1 MFRFAIV
8 VRALAA
14 LAFLACATL
23 AHAQQAPLVG
33 IEPIRATLD
42 QIETQSRR
50 GTLGVNALTELAQ
63 RISPLRD
70 DLRDKLGDLEPRL
83 ADVDARLKGL
93 GAAPA
98 PPASEDPAIASERVR
113 LTQQRNELD
122 SAVKQV
128 QLLQARATQLAATL
142 TDRRRAAYA
151 ETMFRK
157 SPNLLDP
164 YFWRDV
170 AMSLPEYGERIAKL
184 AQDWIDYARVQGGPA
199 RITSAAVA
207 LTGLLIFAVGFIRWW
222 RRQAFIRRI
231 GDRYGMALASLAVFL
246 RRAFTAPIAVFLV
259 LQLLDA
265 FQLIPDDYERLIS
278 GLIFGVAI
286 AALARA
292 AATSVLAPDDPRRR
306 QVKFDDVSAQ
316 WLSAHL
322 VWGGRLFGAFMI
334 LRAVHRTIGAPE
346 AVDTALRML
355 FALSIAGLLVHLLVR
370 ERDVEEEPRRIPGMR
385 LLAWIVVAGLVASLL
400 AGYARFASFAA
411 GRVVFTLSLVAT
423 LYLLLIV
430 TDAAINRTMSPDS
443 SGGRKLAR
451 QLGIDPRRLGL
462 FGRLASGTIRALFVL
477 IVIALAIGRWEVA
490 AGDLLD
496 AIKNFSLGIRIGDFT
511 ISFGAV
517 FGAVAL
523 FLIIAGLTRLLQRWL
538 EAEVMPHTAIEPS
551 LRMSIVTIIGYVG
564 FIVAVVAALGEIGID
579 PQKIALIAGALS
591 VGIGFGLQSIV
602 SNFVSGLILLAER
615 PIRVGDQIVVKG
627 DEGFLRRIS
636 VRATEIETFDKASVI
651 IPNSELIT
659 GVVKNW
665 THANTLGRLNIKVSV
680 SYDCDA
686 DKVIETLK
694 ACVAAH
700 PDVLKQPPPA
710 VQLTEFGA
718 SALVFEIFCIVPV
731 LGERGRIKSELHLA
745 ILRELRVAGVDM
757 SPPQDVRLLG
767 GLSAE
772 AKNS

>member
-1 MFRFAIV
+1 V
-8 VRALAA
+8 
-14 LAFLACATL
+14 
-23 AHAQQAPLVG
+23 
-33 IEPIRATLD
+33 
-42 QIETQSRR
+42 
-50 GTLGVNALTELAQ
+50 
-63 RISPLRD
+63 
-70 DLRDKLGDLEPRL
+70 
-83 ADVDARLKGL
+83 DVRLKGL
-93 GAAPA
+93 GTAPA
-98 PPASEDPAIASERVR
+98 PPATEDPAIAAERTR

-122 SAVKQV
+122 SAIKQV
-128 QLLQARATQLAATL
+128 QLLQARATQLTATL
-142 TDRRRAAYA
+142 TDRRRTAYA

-157 SPNLLDP
+157 SPNVLDP

-170 AMSLPEYGERIAKL
+170 AMALPEYGERLAKL
-184 AQDWIDYARVQGGPA
+184 ARDWIAYARDQGGAA

-207 LTGLLIFAVGFIRWW
+207 LAGLLIFAIGFIRWW
-222 RRQAFIRRI
+222 RRQAFIARI

-246 RRAFTAPIAVFLV
+246 RRALTAPIVVFVV
-259 LQLLDA
+259 LQLLDQ
-265 FQLIPDDYERLIS
+265 FQLIPDGYERLVS
-278 GLIFGVAI
+278 GLIFGTAM

-292 AATSVLAPDDPRRR
+292 AATSVLAPDDARRR
-306 QVKFDDVSAQ
+306 QAKFDDTSAQ
-316 WLSAHL
+316 WLSTHL
-322 VWGGRLFGAFMI
+322 VWGGRLFGTFLI

-346 AVDTALRML
+346 AVDIALRML

-370 ERDVEEEPRRIPGMR
+370 ERTVEEEPRRIPGMR
-385 LLAWIVVAGLVASLL
+385 LLAWVVVALIAGSLL
-400 AGYARFASFAA
+400 AGFVRFAAFAA

-430 TDAAINRTMSPDS
+430 TDAAINRTMSADS
-443 SGGRKLAR
+443 SGGRKFAR
-451 QLGIDPRRLGL
+451 QIGIDPRRLGL
-462 FGRLASGTIRALFVL
+462 FGRLTSGVVRALFVL

-538 EAEVMPHTAIEPS
+538 ESEVMPHTAIEPS

-564 FIVAVVAALGEIGID
+564 FIVAVVVALGEIGID

-627 DEGFLRRIS
+627 DEGFVRRIS

-665 THANTLGRLNIKVSV
+665 THSNTLGRLNIKVSV

-710 VQLTEFGA
+710 VLLTEFGA
-718 SALVFEIFCIVPV
+718 SALVFEIFCIVPN
-731 LGERGRIKSELHLA
+731 LGERGRIKSEIHVA
-745 ILRELRVAGVDM
+745 ILREFRAAGIDM
-757 SPPQDVRLLG
+757 TPPQDVRLLG
-767 GLSAE
+767 GLSTE
-772 AKNS
+772 AKSS

>member
-1 MFRFAIV
+1 MTR
-8 VRALAA
+8 
-14 LAFLACATL
+14 
-23 AHAQQAPLVG
+23 
-33 IEPIRATLD
+33 E
-42 QIETQSRR
+42 
-50 GTLGVNALTELAQ
+50 
-63 RISPLRD
+63 
-70 DLRDKLGDLEPRL
+70 
-83 ADVDARLKGL
+83 
-93 GAAPA
+93 
-98 PPASEDPAIASERVR
+98 
-113 LTQQRNELD
+113 RNELD

-128 QLLQARATQLAATL
+128 QLLQARATQLTATL
-142 TDRRRAAYA
+142 TDRRRTAYA

-157 SPNLLDP
+157 SPNVLDP

-170 AMSLPEYGERIAKL
+170 AMALPDYGERLAKF

-199 RITSAAVA
+199 RITSAAIA
-207 LTGLLIFAVGFIRWW
+207 LAGLLIFAIGFIRWW
-222 RRQAFIRRI
+222 RRQAFIARI

-246 RRAFTAPIAVFLV
+246 RRALTAPIAVFLV
-259 LQLLDA
+259 LQLLDQ
-265 FQLIPDDYERLIS
+265 FELIPDDYERLIS
-278 GLIFGVAI
+278 GLIFGVAV

-306 QVKFDDVSAQ
+306 QVKFDDTSAQ

-334 LRAVHRTIGAPE
+334 LRAVHRTIGAPD

-370 ERDVEEEPRRIPGMR
+370 ERDVEDEPRRIPGMR
-385 LLAWIVVAGLVASLL
+385 LLAWIVVAGIVGSLL
-400 AGYARFASFAA
+400 AGFARFASFAA

-430 TDAAINRTMSPDS
+430 TDAAIERTMSPGS

-462 FGRLASGTIRALFVL
+462 FGRFASGIIRALFVL

-490 AGDLLD
+490 AGDLLE
-496 AIKNFSLGIRIGDFT
+496 AIKSFSFGIKIGDFT

-523 FLIIAGLTRLLQRWL
+523 FVIIAGLTRLLQRWL
-538 EAEVMPHTAIEPS
+538 EAEVMPHTAIEPG

-564 FIVAVVAALGEIGID
+564 FIVAVVVALGEIGID

-627 DEGFLRRIS
+627 DEGFVRRIS

-665 THANTLGRLNIKVSV
+665 THSNTLGRLNIKVSV

-694 ACVAAH
+694 ACVVAH
-700 PDVLKQPPPA
+700 PEVLKQPPSA
-710 VQLTEFGA
+710 VLLTEFGA
-718 SALVFEIFCIVPV
+718 SALMFEIFCIVPN
-731 LGERGRIKSELHLA
+731 LGERGRIKSEIHVA
-745 ILRELRVAGVDM
+745 ILREFRAAGIDM
-757 SPPQDVRLLG
+757 SSAAGRAPAGRLVSGSEKLLIFRLIFALFIFQLPIRRRYRRRGFFRGDG
-767 GLSAE
+767 G
-772 AKNS
+772 

>member
-1 MFRFAIV
+1 M
-8 VRALAA
+8 
-14 LAFLACATL
+14 
-23 AHAQQAPLVG
+23 
-33 IEPIRATLD
+33 LD
-42 QIETQSRR
+42 QIEAQTRR
-50 GTLGVNALTELAQ
+50 STLGVNALTALAE

-70 DLRDKLGDLEPRL
+70 ELHDKIADLEPRL
-83 ADVDARLKGL
+83 ADVDARLKAL

-98 PPASEDPAIASERVR
+98 PAATEDATIAAERTR
-113 LTQQRNELD
+113 LTRERNELD
-122 SAVKQV
+122 SAIKQM
-128 QLLQARATQLAATL
+128 QLLQARATQLTATL
-142 TDRRRAAYA
+142 ADRRRAAYA

-157 SPNLLDP
+157 SPNVLDP
-164 YFWRDV
+164 YFWRD
-170 AMSLPEYGERIAKL
+170 AAKALPDYGERL
-184 AQDWIDYARVQGGPA
+184 TTFAQDWIDYAREQGGPGRVA
-199 RITSAAVA
+199 SAAITLA
-207 LTGLLIFAVGFIRWW
+207 GLLIFAIGFIRWW
-222 RRQAFIRRI
+222 RRRAFIARI
-231 GDRYGMALASLAVFL
+231 GDRYGLALASLAVFL
-246 RRAFTAPIAVFLV
+246 RRALTAPIVVFVV

-265 FQLIPDDYERLIS
+265 FELIPGDSGRLAS
-278 GLIFGVAI
+278 GLIFGTAM

-306 QVKFDDVSAQ
+306 QVTFDDVSAQ

-322 VWGGRLFGAFMI
+322 VWGGRLFGMFLI
-334 LRAVHRTIGAPE
+334 LRALHRTIGAPE
-346 AVDTALRML
+346 VVDTALRML
-355 FALSIAGLLVHLLVR
+355 FALSITGLLVHLLVR

-385 LLAWIVVAGLVASLL
+385 LLAWLVVALITGSLL

-411 GRVVFTLSLVAT
+411 GRVVFTLSLIAT
-423 LYLLLIV
+423 LYLMLIV

-462 FGRLASGTIRALFVL
+462 FGRLTSGIVRALFVL

-496 AIKNFSLGIRIGDFT
+496 AIKDVSLGIRIGGFT

-538 EAEVMPHTAIEPS
+538 ENEVMPHTAIEPG

-564 FIVAVVAALGEIGID
+564 FIVAVVVALGEIGID
-579 PQKIALIAGALS
+579 PQKIALVAGALS

-627 DEGFLRRIS
+627 DEGFVRRIS
-636 VRATEIETFDKASVI
+636 VRATEIETFDRASVI

-665 THANTLGRLNIKVSV
+665 THANTLGRFNIKVAV

-686 DKVIETLK
+686 DRVMDILK
-694 ACVAAH
+694 ACIAGH
-700 PDVLKQPPPA
+700 PEVLKEPKPT
-710 VQLTEFGA
+710 VQLAEFGA
-718 SALVFEIFCIVPV
+718 SALMFDVFCIVPK
-731 LGERGRIKSELHLA
+731 LGERGRIKSEIQVA
-745 ILRELRVAGVDM
+745 ILREFRAAGIDM
-757 SPPQDVRLLG
+757 TPTQDVRLIG
-767 GLSAE
+767 GSGQDAG
-772 AKNS
+772 AKA

>member
-1 MFRFAIV
+1 MFRFATVI
-8 VRALAA
+8 RALVA
-14 LAFLACATL
+14 LAFLFCAVI
-23 AHAQQAPLVG
+23 AVAQQAPLVG
-33 IEPIRATLD
+33 IDPIRVALD
-42 QIETQSRR
+42 QIEMQAQRS
-50 GTLGVNALTELAQ
+50 TLRMNALTELAQ
-63 RISPLRD
+63 RLSPLRD
-70 DLRDKLGDLEPRL
+70 DLRDKLADLEPRL

-98 PPASEDPAIASERVR
+98 PPATEDPTIAAERAR

-128 QLLQARATQLAATL
+128 QLLQARATQLSATL
-142 TDRRRAAYA
+142 TDRRRTAYA

-157 SPNLLDP
+157 SPNVLDP

-170 AMSLPEYGERIAKL
+170 AMALPEYGERL
-184 AQDWIDYARVQGGPA
+184 ARFVQDWIVYAREQGGAA
-199 RITSAAVA
+199 RITSAVIA
-207 LTGLLIFAVGFIRWW
+207 LAGLLVFAIGFIRWW
-222 RRQAFIRRI
+222 RRQAFIARI

-246 RRAFTAPIAVFLV
+246 RRALTAPIVVFLV
-259 LQLLDA
+259 LQLLDQ
-265 FQLIPDDYERLIS
+265 FQLIPDDYERLVS
-278 GLIFGVAI
+278 GLIFGTAM

-322 VWGGRLFGAFMI
+322 VWGGRLFGAYLI
-334 LRAVHRTIGAPE
+334 VRAVHRTIGAPE

-370 ERDVEEEPRRIPGMR
+370 EPHVEEEPRRIPGVR
-385 LLAWIVVAGLVASLL
+385 LLAWVVVAGILGSLL
-400 AGYARFASFAA
+400 AGFVRFASFAA
-411 GRVVFTLSLVAT
+411 GRVVFTLSLIAT

-451 QLGIDPRRLGL
+451 QLGIDARRLGL
-462 FGRLASGTIRALFVL
+462 FGRLTSGVVRALFVL
-477 IVIALAIGRWEVA
+477 VVIALAVGRWEVA
-490 AGDLLD
+490 AGDLLE
-496 AIKNFSLGIRIGDFT
+496 ALKNFSLGIRIGDFT

-523 FLIIAGLTRLLQRWL
+523 FLIIVGLTRLLQRWL

-564 FIVAVVAALGEIGID
+564 FIVAVVVALGEIGID

-627 DEGFLRRIS
+627 DEGFVRRIS

-665 THANTLGRLNIKVSV
+665 THANTLGRVNIKVTV

-700 PDVLKQPPPA
+700 PDVLKQPPAA
-710 VQLTEFGA
+710 VLLTEFGA
-718 SALVFEIFCIVPV
+718 SVLTFEIFCIVPI
-731 LGERGRIKSELHLA
+731 LGERGRIKSEIQLA
-745 ILRELRVAGVDM
+745 ILREFRAAGIDM
-757 SPPQDVRLLG
+757 TPPQDVRLLG

-772 AKNS
+772 AKSS

>member
-1 MFRFAIV
+1 MFRFATI
-8 VRALAA
+8 VRALAI
-14 LAFLACATL
+14 LTCLVCATL
-23 AHAQQAPLVG
+23 AHAQQAPMVG
-33 IEPIRATLD
+33 IDPIRATLD
-42 QIETQSRR
+42 QIETQARR
-50 GTLGVNALTELAQ
+50 STLGVNALSEIAQ

-70 DLRDKLGDLEPRL
+70 DLRDKLADLEPRL
-83 ADVDARLKGL
+83 ADVDVRLKGL
-93 GAAPA
+93 GTAPA
-98 PPASEDPAIASERVR
+98 PPATEDPAIAAERTR

-122 SAVKQV
+122 SAIKQV
-128 QLLQARATQLAATL
+128 QLLQARATQLTATL
-142 TDRRRAAYA
+142 TDRRRTAYA

-157 SPNLLDP
+157 SPNVLDP

-170 AMSLPEYGERIAKL
+170 AMALPEYGERLAKL
-184 AQDWIDYARVQGGPA
+184 ARDWIAYARDQGGAA

-207 LTGLLIFAVGFIRWW
+207 LAGLLIFAIGFIRWW
-222 RRQAFIRRI
+222 RRQAFIARI

-246 RRAFTAPIAVFLV
+246 RRALTAPIVVFVV
-259 LQLLDA
+259 LQLLDQ
-265 FQLIPDDYERLIS
+265 FQLIPDGYERLVS
-278 GLIFGVAI
+278 GLIFGTAM

-292 AATSVLAPDDPRRR
+292 AATSVLAPDDARRR
-306 QVKFDDVSAQ
+306 QAKFDDTSAQ
-316 WLSAHL
+316 WLSTHL
-322 VWGGRLFGAFMI
+322 VWGGRLFGTFLI

-346 AVDTALRML
+346 AVDIALRML

-370 ERDVEEEPRRIPGMR
+370 ERTVEEEPRRIPGMR
-385 LLAWIVVAGLVASLL
+385 LLAWVVVALIAGSLL
-400 AGYARFASFAA
+400 AGFVRFAAFAA

-430 TDAAINRTMSPDS
+430 TDAAINRTMSANS
-443 SGGRKLAR
+443 SGGRKFAR
-451 QLGIDPRRLGL
+451 QIGIDPRRLGL
-462 FGRLASGTIRALFVL
+462 FGRLTSGVVRALFVL

-538 EAEVMPHTAIEPS
+538 ESEVMPHTAIEPS

-564 FIVAVVAALGEIGID
+564 FIVAVVVALGEIGID

-627 DEGFLRRIS
+627 DEGFVRRIS

-665 THANTLGRLNIKVSV
+665 THSNTLGRLNIKVSV

-710 VQLTEFGA
+710 VLLTEFGA
-718 SALVFEIFCIVPV
+718 SALVFEIFCIVPN
-731 LGERGRIKSELHLA
+731 LGERGRIKSEIHVA
-745 ILRELRVAGVDM
+745 ILREFRAAGIDM
-757 SPPQDVRLLG
+757 TPPQDVRLLG
-767 GLSAE
+767 GLSTE
-772 AKNS
+772 AKSS